1 MGELW
6 EKTIG
11 EKNGGNTIAAMKMRF
26 VGVNEY
32 LWWPK
37 FKRNEGRLGVS
48 VKAIVAE
55 FYFNF
60 FYGKMHMNEWIIV
73 VVSWRFLNDWISM
86 QACGFRW
93 RVMRSIVA
101 EFSNWNEWIKWLFS
115 GDILI
120 AEFER
125 KHVDF
130 GGVMIRIVAEFSNWN
145 ECIKWMFNGWISMQA
160 YGF

>member
-1 MGELW
+1 MLLNF
-6 EKTIG
+6 I
-11 EKNGGNTIAAMKMRF
+11 
-26 VGVNEY
+26 
-32 LWWPK
+32 L
-37 FKRNEGRLGVS
+37 
-48 VKAIVAE
+48 
-55 FYFNF
+55 F

-73 VVSWRFLNDWISM
+73 VVSWRFLNDWIPM

-93 RVMRSIVA
+93 CVQRSIVA

-120 AEFER
+120 AEFQR

-145 ECIKWMFNGWISMQA
+145 EGTKRAINGDLRMKRCSMNDARILWRNQRSKWSVTYRNSYQLEE
-160 YGF
+160 Y

>member
-1 MGELW
+1 MAEIQKKWGEIRCVR
-6 EKTIG
+6 K
-11 EKNGGNTIAAMKMRF
+11 GNCCWI
-26 VGVNEY
+26 
-32 LWWPK
+32 L
-37 FKRNEGRLGVS
+37 
-48 VKAIVAE
+48 
-55 FYFNF
+55 FYFIF
-60 FYGKMHMNEWIIV
+60 FYGKMHMNEWNIV

-93 RVMRSIVA
+93 CVMRSILA